1 MSNKNEEINDNKN
14 IKYEKLEN
22 ENIEL
27 TNLIKQLENKTNIL
41 TRENTLLKQ
50 MIHEKEELLSKFQK
64 YYLDAKTKLVY
75 LLDENKK
82 LIKEHKKMKEEL
94 ENRKIE
100 RKVEEKSKIK
110 EMNEKVNTLKKEI
123 TRINTYYGTQLIEK
137 NAKIKNLEDNN
148 TKLEGQLIQTISFNL
163 IGENP
168 INSQL
173 NNNLDLNDNLYNSTV
188 NQNIFNDYNKVQ
200 CLSATK
206 KKSNRY
212 KFYRNN
218 NTQDFN
224 SYSEKKNVSDKNLN
238 GDNSYYL
245 KLYKNRNRNERNFL
259 AQTYRGNYISE
270 YNNQIR
276 EKMFSPQPIEDKKRI
291 NDKFQKLISKFE

>member
-1 MSNKNEEINDNKN
+1 MSKKNEEFIKNENDNFELKN
-14 IKYEKLEN
+14 I
-22 ENIEL
+22 
-27 TNLIKQLENKTNIL
+27 IKQLENKNNIL
-41 TRENTLLKQ
+41 QGEITALKQ
-50 MIHEKEELLSKFQK
+50 IIHEKEQLISKFQK
-64 YYLDAKTKLVY
+64 YYLDAKTKLIF
-75 LLDENKK
+75 LLEENKK
-82 LIKEHKKMKEEL
+82 YLSENNKLKKEL
-94 ENRKIE
+94 ENTEIE
-100 RKVEEKSKIK
+100 RKVEKKIQIK
-110 EMNEKVNTLKKEI
+110 EMKDKVNHLKNEI

-137 NAKIKNLEDNN
+137 NEKIKNLEDNN
-148 TKLEGQLIQTISFNL
+148 TKLEGQLIQTMSLNL
-163 IGENP
+163 IGESTLN
-168 INSQL
+168 NQL
-173 NNNLDLNDNLYNSTV
+173 NNRNINTENNLFNPNPV

-212 KFYRNN
+212 KFYRSN

-224 SYSEKKNVSDKNLN
+224 SYSGKKNGSDKNVN

-245 KLYKNRNRNERNFL
+245 KLYKNRNERNFL